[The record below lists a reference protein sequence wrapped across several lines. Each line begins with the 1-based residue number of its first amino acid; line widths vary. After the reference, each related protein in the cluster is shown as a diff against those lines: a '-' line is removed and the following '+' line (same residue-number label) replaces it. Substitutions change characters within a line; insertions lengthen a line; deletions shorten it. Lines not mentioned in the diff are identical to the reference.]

1 VSDADHASEHV
12 WPEALVGAA
21 EVRRWIAAVLPGQP
35 EIVGSIQ
42 VMQAK
47 EWGVTA
53 SFAAV
58 ETVGPGRA
66 AHGREVIFKAGAL
79 PLFAGA
85 PRIAEMLSRCCP
97 GLVPHVIAWEEHGR
111 QTWTL
116 FAPFEGS
123 PVAALHALEPLLAMG
138 RTLAR
143 IQTAVA
149 ALPSGELDGLPR
161 SPVEAIPGW
170 LDELIEDVRERQL
183 GYWQGEGREM
193 AEQLALPG
201 DVLERL
207 AAVRPRVAVWSEE
220 LLAGGWP
227 ESIDHVDL
235 HWENAVVKPDGSIL
249 IFDWEE
255 AALSFPFFSL
265 DRLLND
271 ARELDLGAAAAW
283 GGHAGGPLYTDSER
297 ALRETYLDALPWGTR
312 AGRKRA
318 FELAMRL
325 APIKTAHEGL
335 VFAKALGWREG
346 TPFVTAWALTRAL
359 PRWETQI

>member
-1 VSDADHASEHV
+1 VSDAGDASEHI

-35 EIVGSIQ
+35 EVVGPIQ

-53 SFAAV
+53 SFTAVVAAAS
-58 ETVGPGRA
+58 GRA

-85 PRIAEMLSRCCP
+85 PRIAEMLSHCCP
-97 GLVPHVIAWEEHGR
+97 GLVPHVLAWEERGR

-116 FAPFEGS
+116 FAPFEGTL
-123 PVAALHALEPLLAMG
+123 VAALHALEPLLTMA

-149 ALPSGELDGLPR
+149 TLPNGELDGRPR
-161 SPVEAIPGW
+161 SAVEAIPGW
-170 LDELIEDVRERQL
+170 LDEMIEDVRERQL
-183 GYWQGEGREM
+183 GYWQGEGREI
-193 AEQLALPG
+193 AEQLALPS
-201 DVLERL
+201 DVLDRL
-207 AAVRPRVAVWSEE
+207 AAVRPRVAAWTVE

-235 HWENAVVKPDGSIL
+235 HWENAVVKPDGGIL

-255 AALSFPFFSL
+255 AALSCPFFSL

-283 GGHAGGPLYTDSER
+283 DGHTGGPLYTDSEL
-297 ALRETYLDALPWGTR
+297 ALRDAYLDALPWGTR
-312 AGRKRA
+312 AEREWA

-335 VFAKALGWREG
+335 VFAQALGWREG
-346 TPFVTAWALTRAL
+346 APFVTAWALARAL
-359 PRWETQI
+359 SRWEENN

>member
-1 VSDADHASEHV
+1 MSEVENASEHV
-12 WPEALVGAA
+12 WPEALVETA
-21 EVRRWIAAVLPGQP
+21 EVCCWIAAVLPGQP
-35 EIVGSIQ
+35 EVVGPIQ

-47 EWGVTA
+47 GWGVTA

-58 ETVGPGRA
+58 EAGGPGETLR
-66 AHGREVIFKAGAL
+66 GREVVFKAGAL

-85 PRIAEMLSRCCP
+85 PRIAAMLSRCCP
-97 GLVPHVIAWEEHGR
+97 DAVPHVLAWEERGP

-116 FAPFEGS
+116 FAPFEGT
-123 PVAALHALEPLLAMG
+123 PVAALHTLEPLLETG

-149 ALPSGELDGLPR
+149 ALPRSELDGLQCNPAAA
-161 SPVEAIPGW
+161 VPGW
-170 LDELIEDVRERQL
+170 LDEMIEDIRERQL
-183 GYWQGEGREM
+183 GYWAGKGREM
-193 AEQLALPG
+193 AQQLALPG

-207 AAVRPRVAVWSEE
+207 AAVRPKVAAWMDE

-235 HWENAVVKPDGSIL
+235 HWENAVVKPDGGIL
-249 IFDWEE
+249 ICDWEE
-255 AALSFPFFSL
+255 AVLSCPFFSL

-271 ARELDLGAAAAW
+271 ARELDLGEAAAW
-283 GGHAGGPLYTDSER
+283 GGHMGGPLYTEFER
-297 ALRETYLDALPWGTR
+297 ALRDAYLDALQWGSR
-312 AGRKRA
+312 AERERA

-335 VFAKALGWREG
+335 VFGKALGWREG
-346 TPFVTAWALTRAL
+346 APFVTAWALARAL
-359 PRWETQI
+359 PRWEQSN